1 MTFITTI
8 HNEKGQHK
16 WSVYLIIKA
25 LELFRYFKYLE
36 LFIILQDP
44 KTPMIHSR
52 VILKNT

>member
-36 LFIILQDP
+36 LFIILQEP